1 MDLNL
6 TKDPY
11 ARRYL
16 REVKTTTTK
25 FIANSG
31 CILGFCMGFSLISGA
46 EVVFH
51 IVAGLFT
58 KKRLASTDALQLKE
72 QRDRKKRS
80 YKLGNQRRGQLC
92 DHFGRLSDCRFTKR
106 LSSPSSGVACDCCIS
121 KKVSSSP
128 SLRPALLNS
137 SPDVNLSAPSG
148 AGECGVD
155 GVIGPRLRLDR
166 DLKYGPERF
175 I

>member
-1 MDLNL
+1 MMDLNL

-80 YKLGNQRRGQLC
+80 YKLGIKDEDSCVITSVGCPIAGLQ
-92 DHFGRLSDCRFTKR
+92 SDCRRPRPVSHATVASVKR
-106 LSSPSSGVACDCCIS
+106 SP
-121 KKVSSSP
+121 
-128 SLRPALLNS
+128 R
-137 SPDVNLSAPSG
+137 
-148 AGECGVD
+148 
-155 GVIGPRLRLDR
+155 RRHYDR
-166 DLKYGPERF
+166 RCPTLPQT
-175 I
+175 

>member
-1 MDLNL
+1 MIDLDP

-51 IVAGLFT
+51 IAAGLFT
-58 KKRLASTDALQLKE
+58 KRKPPVRGEDETIQLKE
-72 QRDRKKRS
+72 RPDGAKRS
-80 YKLGNQRRGQLC
+80 HNFEMTAR
-92 DHFGRLSDCRFTKR
+92 
-106 LSSPSSGVACDCCIS
+106 V
-121 KKVSSSP
+121 
-128 SLRPALLNS
+128 
-137 SPDVNLSAPSG
+137 
-148 AGECGVD
+148 
-155 GVIGPRLRLDR
+155 
-166 DLKYGPERF
+166 
-175 I
+175 

>member
-1 MDLNL
+1 MDRNL

-51 IVAGLFT
+51 IVAGLFS
-58 KKRLASTDALQLKE
+58 KKRLVGDVLRLKE
-72 QRDRKKRS
+72 RCKRRS
-80 YKLGNQRRGQLC
+80 YKLEEMRKVVITSVDRFQVHKEVVVPLIQCRMRLLHRQQGLIVAVVQLARELARQSWRRGRRR
-92 DHFGRLSDCRFTKR
+92 DRTS
-106 LSSPSSGVACDCCIS
+106 V
-121 KKVSSSP
+121 
-128 SLRPALLNS
+128 PA
-137 SPDVNLSAPSG
+137 G
-148 AGECGVD
+148 
-155 GVIGPRLRLDR
+155 
-166 DLKYGPERF
+166 
-175 I
+175 

>member
-1 MDLNL
+1 MIDLDP

-58 KKRLASTDALQLKE
+58 KRKPPPVRGGEENIQLNE
-72 QRDRKKRS
+72 RPD
-80 YKLGNQRRGQLC
+80 G
-92 DHFGRLSDCRFTKR
+92 TKR
-106 LSSPSSGVACDCCIS
+106 
-121 KKVSSSP
+121 
-128 SLRPALLNS
+128 
-137 SPDVNLSAPSG
+137 
-148 AGECGVD
+148 
-155 GVIGPRLRLDR
+155 
-166 DLKYGPERF
+166 
-175 I
+175 

>member
-1 MDLNL
+1 MMDHNL
-6 TKDPY
+6 SKDPY

-58 KKRLASTDALQLKE
+58 KKRVVTDDAFRLKE
-72 QRDRKKRS
+72 RRDRERRS
-80 YKLGNQRRGQLC
+80 DNSGKEGGSCVITSVVRFQVRQEIVVALV
-92 DHFGRLSDCRFTKR
+92 RL
-106 LSSPSSGVACDCCIS
+106 LHQ
-121 KKVSSSP
+121 
-128 SLRPALLNS
+128 
-137 SPDVNLSAPSG
+137 
-148 AGECGVD
+148 
-155 GVIGPRLRLDR
+155 
-166 DLKYGPERF
+166 
-175 I
+175 

>member
-1 MDLNL
+1 MDLIL

-72 QRDRKKRS
+72 QNRKKRS
-80 YKLGNQRRGQLC
+80 YK
-92 DHFGRLSDCRFTKR
+92 
-106 LSSPSSGVACDCCIS
+106 
-121 KKVSSSP
+121 
-128 SLRPALLNS
+128 
-137 SPDVNLSAPSG
+137 
-148 AGECGVD
+148 
-155 GVIGPRLRLDR
+155 
-166 DLKYGPERF
+166 
-175 I
+175 

>member
-1 MDLNL
+1 MVYLIFLRNTPIIINQNDAFSEHASPKSPSITDRNP

-58 KKRLASTDALQLKE
+58 KRRLPVRGGEEDIRLKE
-72 QRDRKKRS
+72 RPDNTKRS
-80 YKLGNQRRGQLC
+80 HGFEMTVR
-92 DHFGRLSDCRFTKR
+92 
-106 LSSPSSGVACDCCIS
+106 V
-121 KKVSSSP
+121 
-128 SLRPALLNS
+128 
-137 SPDVNLSAPSG
+137 
-148 AGECGVD
+148 
-155 GVIGPRLRLDR
+155 
-166 DLKYGPERF
+166 
-175 I
+175 